1 MIINRMT
8 ASFGKLD
15 GETVRFQPGLNVI
28 CAPNESGKST
38 WCAFIASMLYGVDSS
53 ERSSTGH
60 LAAKEKYAPWS
71 GKTMEG
77 TMDITAGE
85 KTVTL
90 IRTTKPGRAPM
101 AEFSAVYTGTAL
113 PVEGLTGK
121 NAGEILTGVTREVF
135 RRSAFVEQGATAI
148 TGGPDLEKRIQTI
161 LTSGEEG
168 ISYTEAEKRLSR
180 WENKRK
186 HNRTGRIPELE
197 AEIKEKEQKL
207 SQIAAS
213 KQRLELLE
221 SQLEVG
227 QRLLRE
233 KEEQAQAAEQ
243 ERRERL
249 KSDLQ
254 VAREESLELAE
265 KKKEAEKALKEAEQ
279 KKCNPAAFLTFLIL
293 TLALAAFRY
302 FGMPALW
309 PVLAA
314 GISALTGILLLILY
328 FRKKK
333 QIRENLR
340 NCKTAADQAAEEYA
354 VSLEIANGLENALFL
369 APTLPAFNVERFAV
383 ERLKNG
389 IAEENGRR
397 AALGNEDS
405 LEEELSACQD
415 ELAENLAEYEAIVL
429 ARTALQQA
437 DEEIQSRFTPKL
449 GEIAGGYM
457 KEMTGGKYENV
468 LLNRSFS
475 AMVQSGEDPIART
488 SDYLS
493 AGTGDLLYLALRLAI
508 CDMALPEGD
517 PCPLIIDDALVNLDE
532 ERFERA
538 MHLLEKISE
547 KRQVILFTC
556 RTGK

>member
-15 GETVRFQPGLNVI
+15 GETICFQPGLNVI

-38 WCAFIASMLYGVDSS
+38 WCAFIASMLYGVESS
-53 ERSSTGH
+53 ERSSANH
-60 LAAKEKYAPWS
+60 LAVKEKYAPWS

-77 TMDITAGE
+77 TMEITAGE
-85 KTVTL
+85 KAITL
-90 IRTTKPGRAPM
+90 TRTTKPGKAPM

-113 PVEGLTGK
+113 PAEGLTGK

-135 RRSAFVEQGATAI
+135 RRSAFVEQGAAAI

-180 WENKRK
+180 WGNKRK
-186 HNRTGRIPELE
+186 HNKTGRIPELE
-197 AEIKEKEQKL
+197 AEIREKEQAL
-207 SQIAAS
+207 SQIENS
-213 KQRLELLE
+213 KQRLELLGR
-221 SQLEVG
+221 QLGVG

-233 KEEQAQAAEQ
+233 KEEQAQAEEQ

-254 VAREESLELAE
+254 VARAESLELAE
-265 KKKEAEKALKEAEQ
+265 KKSETEKVLKEAEQ
-279 KKCNPAAFLTFLIL
+279 KKCSPAAFLSFL
-293 TLALAAFRY
+293 TAAFAMAVFWY
-302 FGMPALW
+302 FGIQTLW
-309 PVLAA
+309 PILAA
-314 GISALTGILLLILY
+314 GVSALTGILLLIRY

-333 QIRENLR
+333 QLREKIRDCR
-340 NCKTAADQAAEEYA
+340 TAANQAAEEHA
-354 VSLEIANGLENALFL
+354 VSIEIANGLENALFL
-369 APTLPAFNVERFAV
+369 APTPPSFNVERFAI

-405 LEEELSACQD
+405 LDEELAILHE
-415 ELAENLAEYEAIVL
+415 ELAENLEEYEAIAL
-429 ARTALQQA
+429 ARAALQQA
-437 DEEIQSRFTPKL
+437 DKEIQSRFTPKL

-457 KEMTGGKYENV
+457 REMTGGKYGNI

-475 AMVQSGEDPIART
+475 AMVQSGDDPIART

-547 KRQVILFTC
+547 KRQVILFIC
-556 RTGK
+556 RQ